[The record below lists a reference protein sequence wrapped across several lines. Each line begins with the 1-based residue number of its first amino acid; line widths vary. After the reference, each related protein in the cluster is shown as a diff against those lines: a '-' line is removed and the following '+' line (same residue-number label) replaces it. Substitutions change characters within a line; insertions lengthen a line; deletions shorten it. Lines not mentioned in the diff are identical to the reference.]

1 MKRSDS
7 NSKLLAQAKEIL
19 ENFLQSQG
27 CRRTPGRFAVL
38 EAVYT
43 QPGHFD
49 LESLLG
55 YLYQKNITVSRA
67 SVYNTIE
74 LLIRCGLVR
83 RREIGNGT
91 VAYEKALGYRQHDHL
106 VCTTCGKIFEF
117 CDPRL
122 QSVEESVGRLL
133 GFRIREHN
141 LVLTGECIRQE
152 CQASKNP

>member
-1 MKRSDS
+1 MSRSDS
-7 NSKLLAQAKEIL
+7 NSILLTQAKEIF

-27 CRRTPGRFAVL
+27 CRRTPGRFAIL
-38 EAVYT
+38 EAVYA
-43 QPGHFD
+43 QPGHFT
-49 LESLLG
+49 LESLLDH
-55 YLYQKNITVSRA
+55 LFQKNIPVSRA

-83 RREIGNGT
+83 RRELGNGT
-91 VAYEKALGYRQHDHL
+91 VAYEKALGFRQHDHL

-122 QSVEESVGRLL
+122 QSVEESIGRLL

-141 LVLTGECIRQE
+141 LVLTGECVRQE
-152 CQASKNP
+152 CQAKNKP